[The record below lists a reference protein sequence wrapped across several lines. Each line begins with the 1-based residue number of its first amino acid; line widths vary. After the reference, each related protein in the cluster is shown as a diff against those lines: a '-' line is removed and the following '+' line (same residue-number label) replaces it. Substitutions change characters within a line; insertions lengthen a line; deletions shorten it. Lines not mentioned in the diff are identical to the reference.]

1 MNIGFFTNTYL
12 PNVYGLTSSVETF
25 RKGLEALGH
34 TVYVFAPRVHGYQD
48 LNERVIRYP
57 SLYWKYK
64 IEYSI
69 ALSWYP
75 PMNKV
80 IDGLKL
86 DVIHVHQPFSL
97 AKDGWRQGRRLGI
110 PVVFT
115 NHTRYEDYTHYM
127 PLVPQS
133 YLKWHVR
140 RSATNFANRCDWVI
154 TPSRDIE
161 EIIRKNGVTKP
172 ITVLPTG
179 INWEKYQ
186 KGRRDKVRQQFG
198 IGPDETC
205 LLWTGRMEKE
215 KNTDFLMDVAVS
227 LVSGS
232 EKVKMLL
239 VGEGSEKT
247 KMLARVARAG
257 LEKKIFFQG
266 LVKPEKMPDYYS
278 AGDIFLQP
286 SMSETQ
292 GLTTT
297 EALATGLAVV
307 AIRASGTTDQI
318 DSGVNGIMV
327 DNDQTQFISAVK
339 DLIADADKRRMLGA
353 AAREWAKKMDF
364 KEKAREL
371 VDIYENLIA
380 KNQK

>member
-12 PNVYGLTSSVETF
+12 PNVYGLTSSIESF

-34 TVYVFAPRVHGYQD
+34 TVYVFAPKTYGYTD
-48 LNERVIRYP
+48 ANKNVIRYP

-80 IDGLKL
+80 IDVLKL
-86 DVIHVHQPFSL
+86 DVIHVHQPFSV
-97 AKDGWRQGRRLGI
+97 AKDGWRQARRLGI

-115 NHTRYEDYTHYM
+115 NHTRYEDYTHYV
-127 PLVPQS
+127 PLIPQS
-133 YLKWHVR
+133 YLKRHVR
-140 RSATNFANRCDWVI
+140 RAATKFANSCDWVI

-161 EIIRKNGVTKP
+161 EIIKMNGVMRP
-172 ITVLPTG
+172 ITILPTG
-179 INWEKYQ
+179 IDWERYQ
-186 KGRRDKVRQQFG
+186 RGQRDKIRQEYG
-198 IGPDETC
+198 IGPDESC

-215 KNTDFLMDVAVS
+215 KNTDFLMDVSIS
-227 LVSGS
+227 LVSGN

-239 VGEGSEKT
+239 VGEGSEKK
-247 KMLARVARAG
+247 KMQACVVQAG
-257 LEKKIFFQG
+257 LQEKIFFQG
-266 LVKPEKMPDYYS
+266 LVKPEEMPDYYS

-318 DSGVNGIMV
+318 ESGANGIMV
-327 DNDQTQFISAVK
+327 DNDQPQFITAVK
-339 DLIADADKRRMLGA
+339 DMIADGDKRRAFGEK
-353 AAREWAKKMDF
+353 AREMAKKMDF
-364 KEKAREL
+364 REKAGEL
-371 VDIYENLIA
+371 VGIYEDLMTRNV
-380 KNQK
+380 